1 MSNTLRTDE
10 DHRIDRIEDWV
21 AGDSRRIRFTVTQ
34 DGSPRD
40 ISNDTLEWRLSRRP
54 YQRTDT
60 ELSDGDPGVEIISGS
75 VFDPETGVFEV
86 RIDSGVTSDIWGE
99 LYQTVVVD
107 AAEDTRQSWLGEVWL
122 ESA

>member
-10 DHRIDRIEDWV
+10 DHRIDRVEDWV

-34 DGSPRD
+34 NGSPRD
-40 ISNDTLEWRLSRRP
+40 ITNDSIEWRLSRRP

-60 ELSDGDPGVEIISGS
+60 QLSDGDTGVTIISES
-75 VFDPETGVFEV
+75 VFDPTTGVFEV